1 MTGGRADE
9 DAVVS
14 YTTLRRVL
22 GVLGVSL
29 PLVLAFWGV
38 VETRTWDV
46 LPSISDYYSLRARDA
61 LVGILFAIA
70 CFLFAYRGYDR
81 KDDLAGDLGC
91 VFALG
96 VALFSNRGG
105 TLEATIHFASAAALL
120 LVLAYFSFFLF
131 TRSNGSVSSMKTVRN
146 RVYRGCAVTMVACI
160 ALIGL
165 YYAFLQESWISALR
179 PIFWLEALALWAF
192 GASWF
197 VKGETILQD
206 RAG

>member
-1 MTGGRADE
+1 MPNRSSDE
-9 DAVVS
+9 DVVVS
-14 YTTLRRVL
+14 YLTLRRAL

-91 VFALG
+91 ACALG

-105 TLEATIHFASAAALL
+105 PLEATIHYAAAAALFF
-120 LVLAYFSFFLF
+120 VLAYFSFFLF
-131 TRSNGSVSSMKTVRN
+131 TRSSGGVTPMKRVRD
-146 RVYRGCAVTMVACI
+146 RVYRGCAMTIVACI
-160 ALIGL
+160 VLIGF
-165 YYAFLQESWISALR
+165 YSVFLEESWVSGFR
-179 PIFWLEALALWAF
+179 PVFWLEALALWAF

-197 VKGETILQD
+197 VKGEAIFQD
-206 RAG
+206 QHE

>member
-1 MTGGRADE
+1 MAHRIRND
-9 DAVVS
+9 DIVVS
-14 YTTLRRVL
+14 YVTLRRVL

-38 VETRTWDV
+38 AETRTWDV
-46 LPSISDYYSLRARDA
+46 LPSISDYSSLRARDA

-81 KDDLAGDLGC
+81 RDDIAGDLGS

-105 TLEATIHFASAAALL
+105 PLEGAIHFASAAALF

-131 TRSNGSVSSMKTVRN
+131 TRSNGSVTPMKEVRN

-160 ALIGL
+160 VLIGI
-165 YYAFLQESWISALR
+165 YSVFLRESWLSFLR
-179 PIFWLEALALWAF
+179 PVFWLEALALWAF

-197 VKGETILQD
+197 LKGETILQD
-206 RAG
+206 RGT